1 VGRQENLL
9 NLFVQ
14 GNLLEHGGFNIFEQ
28 CGRRSGGIVV
38 GAQLGGVPQRE
49 KPQLLLS
56 QQIESAQFG
65 LAHAVESEVGGEEA
79 VDVGGEVEDED
90 EEGEDEEDGEE
101 VPLVEVEEGETAAY
115 CGVEI
120 VDVEGGATGGGE
132 VVLDVVVLR
141 DQVLVVFLF
150 V

>member
-1 VGRQENLL
+1 MGRQENLL

-14 GNLLEHGGFNIFEQ
+14 GNLLEHGGFNIAEQ
-28 CGRRSGGIVV
+28 CGRRNEGIVV

-49 KPQLLLS
+49 EPQLLLS

-65 LAHAVESEVGGEEA
+65 LAHAVESEVGGEDFM
-79 VDVGGEVEDED
+79 DVGGEVEDED
-90 EEGEDEEDGEE
+90 EEGEDDGEE
-101 VPLVEVEEGETAAY
+101 VPLVEVEEGETATY

-132 VVLDVVVLR
+132 MVLDVVVLR
-141 DQVLVVFLF
+141 DQVLAVVLF

>member
-1 VGRQENLL
+1 
-9 NLFVQ
+9 
-14 GNLLEHGGFNIFEQ
+14 
-28 CGRRSGGIVV
+28 
-38 GAQLGGVPQRE
+38 
-49 KPQLLLS
+49 
-56 QQIESAQFG
+56 
-65 LAHAVESEVGGEEA
+65 VGGEEA

-101 VPLVEVEEGETAAY
+101 VPLVEVEEGETATY

>member
-1 VGRQENLL
+1 MGRQENLL

-14 GNLLEHGGFNIFEQ
+14 GNLLEHGGFNIVEQ
-28 CGRRSGGIVV
+28 CGRRSEGIVV

-90 EEGEDEEDGEE
+90 EEGEEDGEE
-101 VPLVEVEEGETAAY
+101 IPLVEVEEGKTAAY

-132 VVLDVVVLR
+132 VVFDVVVLR
-141 DQVLVVFLF
+141 DQVLAVFLF